1 LRPAAPRWA
10 FVARQQTGQPI
21 TVMADTHLLIRRY
34 YEAFNE
40 RRFGE
45 NAELFTADAVLQHRP
60 RAAPLK
66 GPEGYLES
74 ARQATTS
81 FPDLRFQILHVEQRG
96 DTIVEIDVSATGTL
110 VGDWTAGSFGTLK
123 ATGKTKTFR
132 IRETLEIRGGKI
144 TFSSLTYDLQELLGQ
159 PGPPR

>member
-1 LRPAAPRWA
+1 MPDP
-10 FVARQQTGQPI
+10 
-21 TVMADTHLLIRRY
+21 HLMIRKY

-40 RRFGE
+40 RRFVE
-45 NAELFTADAVLQHRP
+45 NGELFTADAVIQHRP
-60 RAAPLK
+60 NSGPRK

-81 FPDLRFQILHVEQRG
+81 FPDLRLQILHVEQRG

-110 VGDWTAGSFGTLK
+110 LGDWTAGALGTLK
-123 ATGKTKTFR
+123 ATGKVKTFR

-144 TFSSLTYDLQELLGQ
+144 TFSGLTYDLRELLGQ
-159 PGPPR
+159 PGPL

>member
-1 LRPAAPRWA
+1 
-10 FVARQQTGQPI
+10 
-21 TVMADTHLLIRRY
+21 MADPHVLIRKY

-40 RRFGE
+40 RRFAE
-45 NAELFTADAVLQHRP
+45 NAELFTADAAIQHRP
-60 RAAPLK
+60 NSGPRQ

-74 ARQATTS
+74 ARQATAS

-110 VGDWTAGSFGTLK
+110 LGDWSAGELGTLK
-123 ATGKTKTFR
+123 ATGKVKTFR

-144 TFSSLTYDLQELLGQ
+144 TFSGLTYDLRELLGQ
-159 PGPPR
+159 PDQPK

>member
-1 LRPAAPRWA
+1 
-10 FVARQQTGQPI
+10 
-21 TVMADTHLLIRRY
+21 MADPHLMIRKY

-40 RRFGE
+40 RRFAE
-45 NAELFTADAVLQHRP
+45 NAELFTADAVIQHRP
-60 RAAPLK
+60 NSGPRK

-110 VGDWTAGSFGTLK
+110 LGDWTAGALGTLK
-123 ATGKTKTFR
+123 ATGTVKTFR

-144 TFSSLTYDLQELLGQ
+144 TFSGLTYDLRELLGQ
-159 PGPPR
+159 TGPPR

>member
-1 LRPAAPRWA
+1 MPDP
-10 FVARQQTGQPI
+10 
-21 TVMADTHLLIRRY
+21 HLMIRKY

-40 RRFGE
+40 RRFAE
-45 NAELFTADAVLQHRP
+45 NAELFTVDAVIQHRP
-60 RAAPLK
+60 NSGPRK

-110 VGDWTAGSFGTLK
+110 LGDWTAGALGTLK
-123 ATGKTKTFR
+123 ATGKVKTFR

-144 TFSSLTYDLQELLGQ
+144 TFSGLTYDLRELLGQ
-159 PGPPR
+159 PGPL